1 MFSIGI
7 IFHILL
13 TGEAV
18 FPGKKFNDVLKK
30 NKICD
35 INFDRKEYENLSFN
49 AKDLLIKLLQKDPKK
64 RITA

>member
-1 MFSIGI
+1 MFSIGV

-30 NKICD
+30 NKACEID
-35 INFDRKEYENLSFN
+35 FSKKEYENLS
-49 AKDLLIKLLQKDPKK
+49 I
-64 RITA
+64 